1 VKPHGLSEATASA
14 RTVLEG
20 SHARENSALCETSLK
35 GTMDAGRKMYVEL
48 L

>member
-1 VKPHGLSEATASA
+1 MKPQGLSEATASA

-20 SHARENSALCETSLK
+20 AHTRGNSALCWTSLG
-35 GTMDAGRKMYVEL
+35 GTMDAGRKTYVEL